1 MFELECDLLELGCI
15 DGEDVLELPEFLV
28 EIR

>member
-1 MFELECDLLELGCI
+1 MFELKCDFFELGCI
-15 DGEDVLELPEFLV
+15 NGEDVLELAEFLV